1 VEQVA
6 GLPGVLRA
14 RATDGSLEVV
24 AAEPAPLLPKL
35 LAACA
40 EFGAEPTAIDLD
52 QPTLERVF
60 LHLTGRGLRD

>member
-1 VEQVA
+1 VD
-6 GLPGVLRA
+6 L
-14 RATDGSLEVV
+14 
-24 AAEPAPLLPKL
+24 APVLPKL

-40 EFGAEPTAIDLD
+40 EFGAEPTALDLD